1 MTLTVILCITVY
13 GMAPSRKLTA
23 FRIDDDLVDH
33 LEQKAEE
40 LDRPI
45 SYLIR
50 VAIREWLERQ
60 GAIKKSERKRAAT
73 RKRP

>member
-1 MTLTVILCITVY
+1 
-13 GMAPSRKLTA
+13 MAPTRKLTA
-23 FRIDDDLVDH
+23 FRIDDDLIAP
-33 LEQKAEE
+33 LERTAEE

-50 VAIREWLERQ
+50 VAIREWLEKQ
-60 GAIKKSERKRAAT
+60 GALKKSERKRAVT